1 VSVDSYYVVV
11 PEYYTMS
18 VYTQQAL
25 LENSQEKC
33 KSLIRRYGIYTNHG
47 FHR

>member
-11 PEYYTMS
+11 PGYYILCQ
-18 VYTQQAL
+18 YIQQAV

-33 KSLIRRYGIYTNHG
+33 KSLIRRYDIYTNHG